1 MTTIGNG
8 TLAFYQRSTA
18 QMSAIRREA
27 EKLQSQNSTGERIE
41 RSSDDPVSASRLRHL
56 ARADRLAEIDAGNAA
71 RAKDGLSLA
80 SAAMGSIAQ
89 DIIRIREL
97 ALWAASDTISDNERA
112 SIGAEIAQIRLGI
125 LASANARDTSGN
137 ALFGGEAGGAAYT
150 LDDAGNATYAG
161 TEGSGE
167 LALGDGQSVT
177 RGLTGPQFLS
187 FTTGGQDTDLLAY
200 LKTLSDAL
208 QGTVDG
214 DPSKAASNAL
224 GGLDDALDTLT
235 RSQTIVGARL
245 AWIETI
251 QERQVVTSQSRAAE
265 TADVGGV
272 DLASNIAELQQML
285 TVLEASQAGFARL
298 SGLTLFQS
306 I

>member
-1 MTTIGNG
+1 MTVIGNG
-8 TLAFYQRSTA
+8 TLAFYQRSTT
-18 QMSAIRREA
+18 QMTAIRREA
-27 EKLQSQNSTGERIE
+27 EALQSQLSSGERIQ

-56 ARADRLAEIDAGNAA
+56 ARADRLAEIDAANAG

-80 SAAMGSIAQ
+80 ASAMGSIAQ

-97 ALWAASDTISDNERA
+97 ALWAASDTISDKERA
-112 SIGAEIAQIRLGI
+112 SIGAEIEQIRLGV
-125 LASANARDTSGN
+125 LASANAHDTGGN
-137 ALFGGEAGGAAYT
+137 ALFGGETGGAAYT

-161 TEGSGE
+161 TAESGE
-167 LALGDGQSVT
+167 LALGEGQSVT
-177 RGLTGPQFLS
+177 RGVTGPQFLS
-187 FTTGGQDTDLLAY
+187 FTTGDQNTDLLAY

-208 QGTVDG
+208 QGAVD
-214 DPSKAASNAL
+214 DPAKAASDAL
-224 GGLDDALDTLT
+224 GGLDDALDTLN

-245 AWIETI
+245 AWVETI
-251 QERQVVTSQSRAAE
+251 QDRQVAKDQSRAAE

-272 DLASNIAELQQML
+272 DLASTIAELQQML